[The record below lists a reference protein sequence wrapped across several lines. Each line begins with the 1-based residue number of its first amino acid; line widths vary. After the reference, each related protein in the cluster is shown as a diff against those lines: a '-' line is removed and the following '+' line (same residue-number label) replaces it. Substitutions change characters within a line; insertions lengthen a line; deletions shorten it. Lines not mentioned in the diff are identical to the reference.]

1 MVADSS
7 RSVVS
12 MLILCWQVEEG
23 GSASLAGVKD
33 GDEMVSLN
41 GEPCADLT
49 LSQALD
55 VMDTSA
61 DCLQLLVKR

>member
-1 MVADSS
+1 MVADGS

-49 LSQALD
+49 LAQALD
-55 VMDTSA
+55 IMDTSA

>member
-1 MVADSS
+1 M
-7 RSVVS
+7 
-12 MLILCWQVEEG
+12 
-23 GSASLAGVKD
+23 AGVRD

-49 LSQALD
+49 LSEALE

-61 DCLQLLVKR
+61 SCLQLLLKR